1 MTELRQC
8 SDCRKYS
15 DDVEMV
21 PEFVDKD
28 TGDAHGYMLCLR
40 CKWNRIALKN
50 EDARVQLGDERRDW
64 ND

>member
-40 CKWNRIALKN
+40 CKWNRIAL
-50 EDARVQLGDERRDW
+50 
-64 ND
+64 

>member
-21 PEFVDKD
+21 PEFVDED
-28 TGDAHGYMLCLR
+28 TGDAHGTMLCRR